1 LFRAHC
7 TAGSLDRASP
17 ARDRARSLSPGMP
30 RGWTGCV
37 AAVSAWLCLAAPVAA
52 QAPVPPVTPEAP
64 MPPEA
69 AVPSATSRGG
79 LDRLAAELGQTGGLT
94 ARDAGRRAA
103 QTSVQA
109 EVDREKT
116 LLAQNDRR
124 RVIWET
130 VPRLT
135 VTGTVA
141 RLSPVEAAPFALG
154 GIVIPPFPSPE
165 TTYLVNA
172 RLTVP
177 FTDYLLRMVRAL
189 NGTDSN
195 ERATVLTERATRVT
209 VAANAKLYYYDWVRA
224 RLARV
229 VSEQSLE
236 QARAQLVRVQA
247 MQAVGQAAE
256 ADLQQALA
264 FQADAELVL
273 AQSGTQQIVAE
284 ERLRMALH
292 AEPGETLRVGEDV
305 LATFDGA
312 EEPRQLQ
319 DLYQEADSQRLE
331 LQAINHHR
339 EAAEQLRAI
348 EATRALPRLEGVGS
362 FTYANPNPR
371 VFPQQENW
379 DSSWDVGLSMIW
391 SVNDLG
397 TSGTSAEVA
406 RSQRDQLSQ
415 QRRQVQEGIYLE
427 VASAYHS
434 LAQARLSIGTAEQ
447 GERAAV
453 AAFRARVQL
462 EEQGMATALELML
475 VQNAAV
481 RARLNL
487 INAHIALRV
496 SRVQLDHA
504 LGRDAG
510 QL

>member
-1 LFRAHC
+1 VAQV
-7 TAGSLDRASP
+7 P
-17 ARDRARSLSPGMP
+17 A
-30 RGWTGCV
+30 V
-37 AAVSAWLCLAAPVAA
+37 APSA
-52 QAPVPPVTPEAP
+52 
-64 MPPEA
+64 
-69 AVPSATSRGG
+69 ATSRGG
-79 LDRLAAELGQTGGLT
+79 LDRLAAELGQSGGLT

-109 EVDREKT
+109 EVDREQT

-141 RLSPVEAAPFALG
+141 RLSHVASAPVELG
-154 GIVIPPFPSPE
+154 DLLIPPFPTPE

-189 NGTDSN
+189 HGTGLN
-195 ERATVLTERATRVT
+195 EKATVLTERATRVT
-209 VAANAKLYYYDWVRA
+209 VAANAKLYYYDWVRG
-224 RLARV
+224 RLGRV
-229 VSEQSLE
+229 VAEQALE
-236 QARAQLVRVQA
+236 QAQAQLVRAQA

-273 AQSGTQQIVAE
+273 AQAGTQQIVAE

-292 AEPGETLRVGEDV
+292 AEPGETLHVGEDV
-305 LATFDGA
+305 LAAFDGA
-312 EEPRQLQ
+312 EEPRQLA

-331 LQAINHHR
+331 LQAFNYHR
-339 EAAEQLRAI
+339 DAAEQLRAI
-348 EATRALPRLEGVGS
+348 EATRALPRLEGVGN

-371 VFPQQENW
+371 VFPQQEDW
-379 DSSWDVGLSMIW
+379 DSSWDVGLSLIW

-397 TSGTSAEVA
+397 TSSTAAEVA

-415 QRRQVQEGIYLE
+415 QRRQVQEGIHLE
-427 VASAYHS
+427 VASAYHA

-453 AAFRARVQL
+453 AAFKARVQL

>member
-1 LFRAHC
+1 MFRAHC
-7 TAGSLDRASP
+7 TAGSLDCASP
-17 ARDRARSLSPGMP
+17 ARDRARSSRPGTR
-30 RGWTGCV
+30 RGLHGCA
-37 AAVSAWLCLAAPVAA
+37 AAVSAWLCLATPAGA
-52 QAPVPPVTPEAP
+52 QVPP
-64 MPPEA
+64 PPEA
-69 AVPSATSRGG
+69 TAPSAATSRGG
-79 LDRLAAELGQTGGLT
+79 LDRLAAELGQSGGLT

-124 RVIWET
+124 RVIWEA
-130 VPRLT
+130 VPKLT

-141 RLSPVEAAPFALG
+141 RLSPLDAAPIDIG
-154 GIVIPPFPSPE
+154 GGMLFPAFPTPE

-189 NGTDSN
+189 NGAGSN
-195 ERATVLTERATRVT
+195 EKASVLTERATRVT
-209 VAANAKLYYYDWVRA
+209 VAANAKLYFYDWVRA

-229 VSEQSLE
+229 VAEQALE
-236 QARAQLVRVQA
+236 QAQAQLVRVQA

-273 AQSGTQQIVAE
+273 GQSGTQQIVAE

-292 AEPGETLRVGEDV
+292 ADPGETLHVGEDV
-305 LATFDGA
+305 LAAFEGA
-312 EEPRQLQ
+312 QEPRQLE

-331 LQAINHHR
+331 LQALNHHR
-339 EAAEQLRAI
+339 DAAEQLRAI
-348 EATRALPRLEGVGS
+348 EATRALPRLEGVGN

-371 VFPQQENW
+371 VFPQQETW

-391 SVNDLG
+391 SVSDLG
-397 TSGTSAEVA
+397 TSSTAAEAA

-415 QRRQVQEGIYLE
+415 QRRQVQESVHLE

-434 LAQARLSIGTAEQ
+434 LAQARLSVGTAEQ

-453 AAFRARVQL
+453 AAFKARVQL

-504 LGRDAG
+504 LGRDVH